1 LSRAPAPIAPALLDW
16 YASHGRSDLPWK
28 HPRDAYRIWV
38 SEIMLQQT
46 QVTTVLPYFERFIAR
61 FPDVRALAAA
71 DQDQVLALWTG
82 LGYYARARNLH
93 KAAQHIVSEFGGR
106 FPERVDELA
115 SLPGIGRSTA
125 GAIAAMAFD
134 VHAPILDG
142 NVKRV
147 LARLFAIDTFTG
159 ERQTEKRLWGLAEA
173 LTPAERVADYTQAIM
188 DLGAKLCVRARP
200 QCERCPLADRCEAK
214 AAGLERQL
222 PVPRPKREKPERST
236 RMLIVEA
243 PDGRVLLERRPP
255 SGIWGGLWCFPQLE
269 EEDAGAA
276 AHAAERLALDPEGV
290 EHVEDW
296 AELTHV
302 FTHFSLRIRPVRL
315 RAHVLP
321 DNVRDDDQDW
331 FDPADTAALGLAA
344 PVKRLLGV
352 LAGGDLLG

>member
-1 LSRAPAPIAPALLDW
+1 MSEAPAPIAPALLAW
-16 YASHGRSDLPWK
+16 YDTHGRGDLPWK

-46 QVTTVLPYFERFIAR
+46 QVATVLPYFERFMAR
-61 FPDVRALAAA
+61 FPDVHALADAE
-71 DQDQVLALWTG
+71 QDEVLALWTG

-93 KAAQHIVSEFGGR
+93 KAARQVVAEHDGV
-106 FPERVDELA
+106 FPSSVEALSA
-115 SLPGIGRSTA
+115 LPGIGPSTA
-125 GAIAAMAFD
+125 GAIAAMAYD
-134 VHAPILDG
+134 THAAILDG

-147 LARLFAIDTFTG
+147 LARLFAVDTFTG
-159 ERQTEKRLWGLAEA
+159 ERQTEKRLWALAEA
-173 LTPAERVADYTQAIM
+173 LTPAQRVADYTQAIM
-188 DLGAKLCVRARP
+188 DLGATLCVRARP
-200 QCERCPLADRCEAK
+200 ECPRCPLEDRCAAR
-214 AAGLERQL
+214 AAGLERTL
-222 PVPRPKREKPERST
+222 PVPRPKRDKPQRST

-255 SGIWGGLWCFPQLE
+255 SGIWGGLWCFPQLDE
-269 EEDAGAA
+269 TDTGAES
-276 AHAAERLALDPEGV
+276 HAAERLALDPEGV

-315 RAHVLP
+315 RARVLP
-321 DNVRDDDQDW
+321 DNVRDADRDW

-352 LAGGDLLG
+352 LAGDDLLG